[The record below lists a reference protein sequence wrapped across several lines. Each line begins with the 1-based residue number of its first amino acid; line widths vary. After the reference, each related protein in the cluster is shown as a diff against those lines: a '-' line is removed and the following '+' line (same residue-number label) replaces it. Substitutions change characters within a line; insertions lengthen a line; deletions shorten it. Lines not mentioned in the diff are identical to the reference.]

1 MDMGDR
7 MDKNQILHIKNSIN
21 PNVSVNFYEGDNR
34 VLVLIDIGRGRNLS
48 MIKLK
53 QAEAKYNY
61 HIDTHYVLEF
71 LDKPVGEVKEEE
83 IMHAVKRAEEFLVRI
98 QNGEFS

>member
-1 MDMGDR
+1 MDA
-7 MDKNQILHIKNSIN
+7 NQIIRIKNSIK

-71 LDKPVGEVKEEE
+71 LDKSIKEVTEEE
-83 IMHAVKRAEEFLVRI
+83 IKGAIERAEEFLARI
-98 QNGEFS
+98 QCGEFS